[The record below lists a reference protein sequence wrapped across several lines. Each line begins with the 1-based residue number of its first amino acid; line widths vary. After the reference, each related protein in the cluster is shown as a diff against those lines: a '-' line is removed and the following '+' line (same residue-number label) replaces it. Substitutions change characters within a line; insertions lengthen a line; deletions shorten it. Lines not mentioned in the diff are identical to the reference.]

1 MIAWIRQKW
10 QQKIQ
15 QAVNLAYTS
24 AGRGRRSQGWSAPQ
38 SGPNNAL
45 TGNMG
50 TLINRSRAAI
60 RNDPWAAS
68 GLEKLVSNIVGTGI
82 KPKSEATDDSVRRDL
97 QQLFLD
103 WTDESD
109 ADGQLD
115 FYGQQSL
122 AARAMLEAGEC
133 FIRLR
138 PRRPEDGLSVPLQ
151 LQLLEAEFV
160 PWDYNDDLK
169 NGHAIRAGIE
179 LDQLGRRVA
188 YWMHKTHPHDYTI
201 LDTANLRRIPA
212 EEVLHLYEP
221 LRPGQLRGQPVLT
234 QVLLRMHHLD
244 KFDDATLLRQEIAN
258 LFTGFITKPA
268 PEQERVDPLTGRP
281 IVYDLQGV
289 PMVGME
295 PGTMQE
301 LSPGEEIVF
310 NTPPGAASDY
320 PDFIR
325 QQLMAVSAGIG
336 LPFELL
342 SGDMKGVSDRALRVV
357 LNEFR
362 RRIQQLQHNQ
372 LVFQLCR
379 PVWNRWLELAVLSGD
394 ISAPNYHNKPNDYRR
409 VKWIPHGWA
418 YIHPVQDMQAQA
430 LAVRN
435 GYKSRS
441 EVVSEQ
447 GYDSEEVD
455 AEIAADNRR
464 ADALALQYDSDA
476 RQPETPQP
484 EQPLSESLKEEP
496 ADESNQ

>member
-1 MIAWIRQKW
+1 MPSGRVLSWINW
-10 QQKIQ
+10 G
-15 QAVNLAYTS
+15 
-24 AGRGRRSQGWSAPQ
+24 AGWP
-38 SGPNNAL
+38 
-45 TGNMG
+45 TGC
-50 TLINRSRAAI
+50 T
-60 RNDPWAAS
+60 
-68 GLEKLVSNIVGTGI
+68 
-82 KPKSEATDDSVRRDL
+82 
-97 QQLFLD
+97 
-103 WTDESD
+103 
-109 ADGQLD
+109 
-115 FYGQQSL
+115 
-122 AARAMLEAGEC
+122 
-133 FIRLR
+133 R
-138 PRRPEDGLSVPLQ
+138 P
-151 LQLLEAEFV
+151 
-160 PWDYNDDLK
+160 
-169 NGHAIRAGIE
+169 I
-179 LDQLGRRVA
+179 
-188 YWMHKTHPHDYTI
+188 PHDYTI

-212 EEVLHLYEP
+212 AEVLHLYEP

-379 PVWNRWLELAVLSGD
+379 PVWNRWLETG
-394 ISAPNYHNKPNDYRR
+394 
-409 VKWIPHGWA
+409 G
-418 YIHPVQDMQAQA
+418 
-430 LAVRN
+430 AVRR
-435 GYKSRS
+435 YFSSK
-441 EVVSEQ
+441 
-447 GYDSEEVD
+447 
-455 AEIAADNRR
+455 
-464 ADALALQYDSDA
+464 
-476 RQPETPQP
+476 
-484 EQPLSESLKEEP
+484 LS
-496 ADESNQ
+496 QQT

>member
-1 MIAWIRQKW
+1 MGLKERLAGWLLPGLK
-10 QQKIQ
+10 
-15 QAVNLAYTS
+15 NLAYIS
-24 AGRGRRSQGWSAPQ
+24 AGHGRRSQSWAASS
-38 SGPNNAL
+38 SGPNNTL
-45 TGNMG
+45 TGNLG

-82 KPKSEATDDSVRRDL
+82 KPKSEATDDEFRKQL
-97 QQLFLD
+97 QALFLD

-122 AARAMLEAGEC
+122 AVRSMLEAGEC
-133 FIRLR
+133 FVRLR
-138 PRRPEDGLSVPLQ
+138 PRQLKDGLSVPLQ

-169 NGHAIRAGIE
+169 SGHKVRAGIE
-179 LDQLGRRVA
+179 FNGIGQRVA
-188 YWMHKTHPHDYTI
+188 YWMHKSHPTDYTT
-201 LDTANLRRIPA
+201 LDTADLHRVPA
-212 EEVLHLYEP
+212 EQVLHLYEP
-221 LRPGQLRGQPVLT
+221 LRPGQLRGQPLLT
-234 QVLLRMHHLD
+234 QVLLRMFHLD

-258 LFTGFITKPA
+258 LFTGFITKPS
-268 PEQERVDPLTGRP
+268 PETEKVDPLTGRP

-289 PMVGME
+289 PMVAME

-301 LSPGEEIVF
+301 LSPGEEITF
-310 NTPPGAASDY
+310 NTPPGAASNY

-336 LPFELL
+336 LPYEIL

-362 RRIQQLQHNQ
+362 RRIQQIQHNQ
-372 LVFQLCR
+372 VVFQLCR
-379 PVWNRWLELAVLSGD
+379 PVWNRWLDRAVLSGA
-394 ISAPNYHNKPNDYRR
+394 ISAPDFHTNKAAYKR

-418 YIHPVQDMQAQA
+418 YIHPVQDVQSQN
-430 LAVRN
+430 LAVRS
-435 GYKSRS
+435 GFKSRS

-447 GYDSEEVD
+447 GYDSEQID
-455 AEIAADNRR
+455 DEIAADNRR
-464 ADALALQYDSDA
+464 ADELELQYDSDA
-476 RQPETPQP
+476 RADQKQQEPREEDKPTDEYETTR
-484 EQPLSESLKEEP
+484 
-496 ADESNQ
+496 